1 MGVGRSPT
9 KTLSTA
15 VTLRVDGPVATITL
29 DDGKANAIGLELL
42 AALDDAMATAVADA
56 HAVVIAGRPG
66 RFSAGFDL
74 AAMTSS
80 TESMRELVT
89 AGAESLLG
97 IFTCPIPVVAACTG
111 HALAAGALLLLVAD
125 RRIGADGP
133 FKIGLNEVAIGMP
146 LPIFGVELARYRMPP
161 SAFDAVILGETMA
174 PSAAVAA
181 GFLDEVVVPDDVL
194 GAAAAEAERLSSLRR
209 GAIEGTKQRARGELV
224 ARVLPGVAADL
235 ASVTTPG

>member
-1 MGVGRSPT
+1 M
-9 KTLSTA
+9 
-15 VTLRVDGPVATITL
+15 ATITL
-29 DDGKANAIGLELL
+29 DDGKANAIGLDLL
-42 AALDDAMATAVADA
+42 RALDEAMATAAADA

-89 AGAESLLG
+89 AGAESLLR

-111 HALAAGALLLLVAD
+111 HALAAGALLLLVSD

-146 LPIFGVELARYRMPP
+146 LPVFGVELARYRMPP
-161 SAFDAVILGETMA
+161 SAFDGAILGETMEPA
-174 PSAAVAA
+174 AAVAA
-181 GFLDEVVVPDDVL
+181 GFLDRLVAPESVV
-194 GAAAAEAERLSSLRR
+194 AEATAEADRLSTLRR
-209 GAIEGTKQRARGELV
+209 GAVEGTKQRARGELV

-235 ASVTTPG
+235 ASVTTPSS